1 MLAPGE
7 PGSWAPGEP
16 GSWHQLSEAELK
28 SAVLSGIV
36 TQQVCPHIAM
46 HWSLGGAP
54 PTLPG
59 CRYPVTVNNVT
70 QQGAMNMTADTVH
83 IALVTD
89 LDGYVIY
96 EESVVVDGT
105 GLT

>member
-1 MLAPGE
+1 
-7 PGSWAPGEP
+7 
-16 GSWHQLSEAELK
+16 
-28 SAVLSGIV
+28 
-36 TQQVCPHIAM
+36 
-46 HWSLGGAP
+46 
-54 PTLPG
+54 
-59 CRYPVTVNNVT
+59 
-70 QQGAMNMTADTVH
+70 MNMTADTVH